1 MTITILVEEMVVVQH
16 AQLRLIMFV
25 LEVLQQRRIL
35 ELLEELDFIKTQLNL
50 LEKLI
55 EETD

>member
-1 MTITILVEEMVVVQH
+1 MTIKIQVVAMDVHQLELLNQTMF
-16 AQLRLIMFV
+16 AQ
-25 LEVLQQRRIL
+25 EVLQQQRIL
-35 ELLEELDFIKTQLNL
+35 ELLEELDFIQIQESL